1 MSGTIHV
8 ISCGIGVSFP
18 LQNILQKLENCSIL
32 AGSKSLL
39 ASVSHE
45 EVMRI
50 HFDQNTVSQVE
61 QLITRA
67 KEGENILVLAT
78 GDSLLQG
85 ISGTFLRLASGNNV
99 AISIEPGVT
108 AFQALYSRINLPWS
122 DARFFSVHSGE
133 NLPCRDIL
141 SCSTCSIYGGNRL
154 NAAQIAAELCVYS
167 EQSRMRKGVLAD
179 RIGTDNE
186 QIIRG
191 TLAELSE
198 KTVSPT
204 SILLLLPPNNDQ
216 NITHQLG
223 EVNSFYSREN
233 ELITSPEVRAVAIS
247 KLRLPYEGVVWDIGA
262 GSGSVGVEIGALA
275 PKVSVHS
282 VEQKSSRIADI
293 EENICRSGIVN
304 VTVHTGNATEIIP
317 ELPSPDRVFIGGGGA
332 SIISILEQS
341 YEKLTRGGRIVLT
354 AVATETIQRVSSWN
368 RECCI
373 ESITMDISRQI
384 QLGKSDYS
392 LYRPDNRITIFVWEK
407 K

>member
-1 MSGTIHV
+1 MSGTIYV
-8 ISCGIGVSFP
+8 ISCGIGVDFP
-18 LQNILQKLENCSIL
+18 LNDILPKLESCSVL
-32 AGSKSLL
+32 AGSRSLL
-39 ASVSHE
+39 SSVTNE
-45 EVMRI
+45 KTTKI
-50 HFDQNTVSQVE
+50 YFDQNTVSQVE

-67 KEGENILVLAT
+67 EKGENILVLAS

-85 ISGTFLRLASGNNV
+85 IGRTVLRLATDKNV
-99 AISIEPGVT
+99 TVEIEPGVT

-141 SCSTCSIYGGNRL
+141 SCSTSSIYGGNKL
-154 NAAQIAAELCVYS
+154 NAAEIAAELCRYS

-179 RIGTDNE
+179 RIGTDEE

-204 SILLLLPPNNDQ
+204 SILLLIPPSDDQ
-216 NITHQLG
+216 KFVHQLG

-282 VEQKSSRIADI
+282 VEQKSARIADI
-293 EENICRSGIVN
+293 KENICRSGIVN

-341 YEKLTRGGRIVLT
+341 YEKLTRGGRVVLT
-354 AVATETIQRVSSWN
+354 AVATETIQRVSTWN
-368 RECCI
+368 RECCL